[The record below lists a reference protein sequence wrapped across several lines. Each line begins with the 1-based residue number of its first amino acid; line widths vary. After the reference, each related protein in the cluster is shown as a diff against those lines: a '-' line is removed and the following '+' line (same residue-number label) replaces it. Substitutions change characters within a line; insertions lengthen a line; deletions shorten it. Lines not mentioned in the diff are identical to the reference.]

1 MMNARLHTRLVWPN
15 VTVDSPLIDCQLVD
29 LSTSGLGFET
39 SIGLRLGVP
48 YPFRLRDGTQ
58 TLGTEAVVRWCRLV
72 RNETVGGESRPV
84 YRAGAA
90 FVEWQTLEPPASAGE
105 PASPDSESPT
115 TDSEPAAPDSDLEQ
129 QIDSTLD
136 DWLKNSQAPVPNPE
150 AERKIIHNAPQRSPR

>member
-1 MMNARLHTRLVWPN
+1 VPPGSQRDRRRGVAA
-15 VTVDSPLIDCQLVD
+15 
-29 LSTSGLGFET
+29 GL
-39 SIGLRLGVP
+39 P
-48 YPFRLRDGTQ
+48 
-58 TLGTEAVVRWCRLV
+58 
-72 RNETVGGESRPV
+72 
-84 YRAGAA
+84 
-90 FVEWQTLEPPASAGE
+90 WQTLEPPASAGE